1 MLASGSFGLGG
12 KYFYDG
18 LTSTALPA
26 MVFDVKT
33 TSAARLRTGDSL
45 RVPRLARTGR
55 LASLRANRT
64 GGGCSNGLI
73 RNRLR
78 SSRVGGR
85 VKYRRR
91 MPRGESGFTLQ
102 TLIVTAVVVVLAIGV
117 GLLFLALTSSS
128 SEDLEDA
135 GRRGDDAPCGPNEV
149 WDAVYYTR
157 GIGGPSGQKGV
168 TSKSVGCKPYC
179 ATWEFVAELPEDGG
193 DEYIQ
198 GSLAMIAAS
207 GIGGPDGAGGV
218 FSSKIGC
225 FAPCYWEVG
234 TPVQAELRPRELIG
248 VFSETENTDYGL
260 EDTGR
265 GWLIIG
271 ESAPENSGT
280 RLRYYNDNRAP
291 EAGVIRLGVTYSRTQ
306 TATELMAQSSGA
318 GDGKPFYYINPTA
331 QGTPLEPSQIAAGVP
346 TVHEPNWLS
355 PRNNILAS
363 LPASEWGRFSTYWE
377 DEDWE
382 IRADPENE
390 VCEIVYTPTDRLI
403 CSSDNNSCWESNN
416 NLDDCP
422 QNIAGRPH
430 FLATYSLCRIP

>member
-1 MLASGSFGLGG
+1 M
-12 KYFYDG
+12 
-18 LTSTALPA
+18 
-26 MVFDVKT
+26 
-33 TSAARLRTGDSL
+33 
-45 RVPRLARTGR
+45 
-55 LASLRANRT
+55 
-64 GGGCSNGLI
+64 
-73 RNRLR
+73 
-78 SSRVGGR
+78 
-85 VKYRRR
+85 KYRRR

-149 WDAVYYTR
+149 WDAVYYTN
-157 GIGGPSGQKGV
+157 GIGGPNGQKGV

-248 VFSETENTDYGL
+248 LWVDTLDTDWGTGM
-260 EDTGR
+260 TGR
-265 GWLIIG
+265 GFIWRQFF
-271 ESAPENSGT
+271 ENVENPGS
-280 RLRYYNDNRAP
+280 RLRYYNDNREP
-291 EAGVIRLGVTYSRTQ
+291 GVGVIRLGVTYSRTGP
-306 TATELMAQSSGA
+306 ATELMAQPSGT

-331 QGTPLEPSQIAAGVP
+331 QGTPLQPSQIASGMP

-355 PRNNILAS
+355 PTNNLLVS
-363 LPASEWGRFSTYWE
+363 SSEWGRFSTDGE

-382 IRADPENE
+382 VRADPENE
-390 VCEIVYTPTDRLI
+390 VCEIVYTPTDRLV
-403 CSSDNNSCWESNN
+403 CSSDNNSCARLNFDTGVVCPPM
-416 NLDDCP
+416 LDGITHIFGGDNTV
-422 QNIAGRPH
+422 Q
-430 FLATYSLCRIP
+430 CRIP